1 MFCKTSA
8 SWVRAWDA
16 SEAVGSPPGT
26 PLVVGAETACDEPP
40 DVDDADAKVEALRL
54 AVPSDEVPLSIDWVS
69 AKSVAKMLEI
79 DSPPPPPPPPPEAP
93 WTPVDDE
100 PDDVAPDDVAAA
112 VDPEPPPTADCKPL
126 SKSDRVDV
134 AVIAA
139 APAARPAPPPWA
151 LSSDAKVLLA
161 NCEDELS
168 LATGGGADV
177 APSALPAAPPSKS
190 CSRLE
195 AS

>member
-1 MFCKTSA
+1 VA
-8 SWVRAWDA
+8 
-16 SEAVGSPPGT
+16 
-26 PLVVGAETACDEPP
+26 DEVDPSN
-40 DVDDADAKVEALRL
+40 DDAPAVEDAEAALEALRL
-54 AVPSDEVPLSIDWVS
+54 AVPRDEVPLSIDWVS
-69 AKSVAKMLEI
+69 ARSVAKMLEI
-79 DSPPPPPPPPPEAP
+79 DSPPPPPPPPEAP
-93 WTPVDDE
+93 WTP
-100 PDDVAPDDVAAA
+100 PDDVALEDDAAA

-126 SKSDRVDV
+126 SKSDKVEV
-134 AVIAA
+134 AVVAA
-139 APAARPAPPPWA
+139 ASAAMPAPPPWA
-151 LSSDAKVLLA
+151 LSSDAKVLVA